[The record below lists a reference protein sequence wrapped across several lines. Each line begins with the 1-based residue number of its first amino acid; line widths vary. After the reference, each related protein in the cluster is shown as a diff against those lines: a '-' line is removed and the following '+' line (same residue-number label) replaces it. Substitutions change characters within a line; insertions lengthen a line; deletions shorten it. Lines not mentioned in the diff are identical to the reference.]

1 MAFFQIDPF
10 SHPSGGTTASPH
22 ESSLHQSRIVA
33 IGTSAGGLNAV
44 SVILS
49 ALPASFPAPILV
61 VQHLSPEFPS
71 RLASILSSLTDLRV
85 KEAAE
90 GDCLQPGHVYVAP
103 PGKHLLVNPNQF
115 LSLSLSAKVHHCR
128 PSVDVLFRS
137 VATTFGSRAIG
148 VVLTGG
154 DGDGASGIQGIKAM
168 GGITIAQ
175 DLLSSQQPSM
185 PRHAAATGDVDFV
198 VPLPDIAAL
207 LMTLVNPGSA
217 PVPSPLT
224 DAEAKTDAEVKL
236 AECSEALRVAEEA
249 LRVQSEVSRSYRTS
263 RRSAPHRNR
272 IDPHK
277 HEFRST
283 NPGKNQHQVKDHQ
296 EP

>member
-1 MAFFQIDPF
+1 MAFFQLDPF
-10 SHPSGGTTASPH
+10 SPLSGGNAASL
-22 ESSLHQSRIVA
+22 SQSRIVA

-44 SVILS
+44 SLILS

-71 RLASILSSLTDLRV
+71 KLASILNNLTDLRV
-85 KEAAE
+85 KEAEE

-103 PGKHLLVNPNQF
+103 PGTHLLVNPNQF

-137 VATTFGSRAIG
+137 VATTFGPRAIG

-168 GGITIAQ
+168 GGVTIAQ

-207 LMTLVNPGSA
+207 LMTLVNTGTA

-224 DAEAKTDAEVKL
+224 EAKADADAKL

-249 LRVQSEVSRSYRTS
+249 LRVQGEMSRSYRSS
-263 RRSAPHRNR
+263 RRSAPNKNR
-272 IDPHK
+272 IDLHK
-277 HEFRST
+277 HEFYST
-283 NPGKNQHQVKDHQ
+283 NPVKNQHQVKDHQ

>member
-1 MAFFQIDPF
+1 MAFQIDPF
-10 SHPSGGTTASPH
+10 SPLSGGNAAS
-22 ESSLHQSRIVA
+22 LYQSCVVA

-71 RLASILSSLTDLRV
+71 RLASILNNLTDLRV
-85 KEAAE
+85 KEAEE

-103 PGKHLLVNPNQF
+103 PGTHLLVNPNQF

-137 VATTFGSRAIG
+137 VAVTFGSRAIG

-168 GGITIAQ
+168 GGLTIAQ
-175 DLLSSQQPSM
+175 DLASSQQPSM

-207 LMTLVNPGSA
+207 LMTLVNPSSA
-217 PVPSPLT
+217 PVLSPLT
-224 DAEAKTDAEVKL
+224 DAKTDADAKL
-236 AECSEALRVAEEA
+236 AECSEALLVAEEA
-249 LRVQSEVSRSYRTS
+249 LRVQSEVSRRYRTS
-263 RRSAPHRNR
+263 RRSAQNTNVSPSSNR
-272 IDPHK
+272 
-277 HEFRST
+277 
-283 NPGKNQHQVKDHQ
+283 VKGQ
-296 EP
+296 QRLKEYQKP